1 MSYIINQNQEEE
13 ELEPIEG
20 SQADLTPEAPSE
32 EKKVYHGA
40 QAVEQ
45 VSQNLGRPLT
55 YAEQRVVEEEG
66 YVATPYLD
74 TKGILTQGV
83 GQTGEWIE
91 KGFEAA
97 FQHHVERTERRIP
110 NLKELPDTLQAEL
123 IQAEYRGDLGQSP
136 TFLKLFNQGFYHT
149 AAEEFLDHKEYRESK
164 EKDSGVHKRMKRV
177 SDAVAMFASGETV
190 KGEAVPEAAPFE
202 TDYNIGTSGFVTVD
216 GDTFKNKETG
226 EKIRLRGIDLAETNK
241 VVADK
246 GFIRGEGGGD
256 VTKVIVSALFN
267 KYGFTNPVITDE
279 KDSYGRNI
287 GDMVDDQG
295 NSGTDFLI
303 ASGIATPTFIGNTK
317 ETMSDEEY
325 SRYVYNMGQR
335 AIRDP
340 KKPKTD
346 IELAAELIRTAE
358 YAPTNGQFV
367 AKQLAFNEA
376 EFALMPE
383 LFSGVV
389 LRNKNATF
397 DNRSKTP
404 YSQSFDNA
412 LEMVRNSFFQ
422 IASMGLD
429 VAGFDEAEAY
439 MQGRVDYSKSRLKDM
454 PKVRLDYKDVDWTN
468 LDQIGEYLGANLAMS
483 LPFMGVTAASLL
495 LAGPTGG
502 ASLSAPVMMY
512 TGLIID
518 EMPGELEDKSYTS
531 AVVGGSI
538 AAALDVF
545 GLRGALGLLKPSQFM
560 TGEAK
565 EAAIEAVQNAKGES
579 LQRIISVL
587 GKEAGDSATTGV
599 LTREQAELA
608 LARSSKRQIAALS
621 AGVKEKVDQQ
631 LRKSVLLKQFTKDL
645 TAGAA
650 FEGSTE
656 MLQELTQYTAV
667 VIGSDE
673 VWNFDKLQDRLA
685 NALVAGGLMGA
696 GFAAPGSVWEAGAW
710 KDASVAMAEYD
721 KRYDEAAT
729 TWKEEEVEQFGKV
742 RDLDEALDAEWDE
755 VSQREGKPLV
765 KKGAKLPENFDQ
777 LSLEEQA
784 DILMGSG
791 GPVIRLEE
799 YADKGEERRSAT
811 PRSDKLVDMFKD
823 PVAALRTALD
833 TRMTVDLL
841 NQSPSARLIYSMLGG
856 RKNQVQAGLDFTSDK
871 VASYTGF
878 EGMLRGGTIQNILN
892 TFQTEGKRYGR
903 QRTEVSALIYDFY
916 GTVIRPITQPKGKK
930 SSNKERLT
938 GPEVIAAIDWDNLPT
953 RFQKNSQ
960 ALKDIV
966 TDLYAVDNAMWKN
979 ITARQSQ
986 TSEPLIGKL
995 QDHIFR
1001 SKAFLKE
1008 KIAKDKDTFIK
1019 LLMQEKGLSKENAEA
1034 VTDTILDNPDANSLE
1049 DAFDLTRG
1057 GLYPA
1062 GFKRR
1067 SLDIADSKAFDGF
1080 LQNNIFDNLE
1090 QNMKSSARYMTS
1102 LKFLGKNNKLMD
1114 QLLTKVH
1121 DELVDKGNP
1130 DADEIVQDL
1139 AMHIRDL
1146 VNADSGNYR
1155 RIESEAVRGAQ
1166 KFMTVV
1172 GVLTMLPLAAPMSL
1186 VEFALAPMNVNIQ
1199 ALNKNIGS
1207 LGMILGRE
1215 MFEYFAE
1222 IGRIMGVAPKRSNF
1236 DTAIKARK
1244 ERMGDDPRYVGIEDP
1259 RGLLKRIGM
1268 LQQKTGQAT
1277 LVGVSETSEFT
1288 KALMDNFFKIIG
1300 LTSVTNAT
1308 RTLRAAFFNDFLISN
1323 LDKIHSAGL
1332 LQTNEVVEARQM
1344 LEEFGIPV
1352 DTMIDLSIA
1361 VKADPNNPQLRAQWE
1376 RQFDNGLLNFVNGAV
1391 PMPQAMTRPLVYSD
1405 PHFAMFMQFQG
1416 FISQFTAVHI
1426 PRIWKTINKATP
1438 GMKYSMFASLASMLM
1453 LGYAAQYLK
1462 DLIKFG
1468 EGSPY
1473 LSDNEKYLRA
1483 LYSSGLLGT
1492 TERIISNNFLFPLYE
1507 DRSRSLV
1514 EATWNLVAGEA
1525 PASNIV
1531 ENIYGLGQGALDDNS
1546 RKIVKSGLSLTPF
1559 SPLKHRIYDELVQ
1572 NNWITGDE

>member
-1 MSYIINQNQEEE
+1 MSDIINQNQDEE
-13 ELEPIEG
+13 ELETG
-20 SQADLTPEAPSE
+20 STTEAPT
-32 EKKVYHGA
+32 EKKVFHGA
-40 QAVEQ
+40 DAVAK
-45 VSQNLGRPLT
+45 VSENLGRPLT
-55 YAEQRVVEEEG
+55 FAEQRVVEEEG

-74 TKGILTQGV
+74 TKGVLTQGV

-97 FQHHVERTERRIP
+97 FQHHVDRTQQRIP
-110 NLKELPDTLQAEL
+110 NLQELPDNLQAEL

-136 TFLKLFNQGFYHT
+136 TFLKLFNQGFYNT
-149 AAEEFLDHKEYRESK
+149 AAQEFLDHDEYRESK
-164 EKDSGVHKRMKRV
+164 EANSGVHKRMQRV
-177 SDAVAMFASGETV
+177 SDAVSMFASGETV
-190 KGEAVPEAAPFE
+190 KGEAVPEAAPFK
-202 TDYNIGTSGFVTVD
+202 TDFNIGTSGFALID

-226 EKIRLRGIDLAETNK
+226 EKYRFDGIDLAETSK
-241 VVADK
+241 LLRDK
-246 GFIRGEGGGD
+246 GFIRGEGGGE
-256 VTKVIVSALFN
+256 VTKSMVSTLFN
-267 KYGFTNPVITDE
+267 KYGFTNPVLTD
-279 KDSYGRNI
+279 KDAGYERKI
-287 GDMVDDQG
+287 GDFVDDKG
-295 NSGTDFLI
+295 NSGKDFLI
-303 ASGIATPTFIGNTK
+303 AAGIAKPTFIGKSK
-317 ETMSDEEY
+317 ETMSEEEY
-325 SRYVYNMGQR
+325 SRYVWNMGER

-346 IELAAELIRTAE
+346 IELAAEMIKAAE

-397 DNRSKTP
+397 DNRSKVP

-422 IASMGLD
+422 VASMGLD

-454 PKVRLDYKDVDWTN
+454 PKVRLDYKDVDWTS
-468 LDQIGEYLGANLAMS
+468 LDEVSEYLGANLAMS
-483 LPFMGVTAASLL
+483 LPFMGVTAAALL
-495 LAGPTGG
+495 TGGLAGA
-502 ASLSAPVMMY
+502 ASLVGAAAYSAPVMMY

-518 EMPGELEDKSYTS
+518 EMPGELEDKSYT
-531 AVVGGSI
+531 AAIAGGAI
-538 AAALDVF
+538 AASLDVF
-545 GLRGALGLLKPSQFM
+545 GLRGALGLIKPSQFM

-565 EAAIEAVQNAKGES
+565 DAAIQAVQNAKGES

-599 LTREQAELA
+599 LTRSQAELA
-608 LARSSKRQIAALS
+608 LSRSSKREIAALS
-621 AGVKEKVDQQ
+621 AGVKEKVEQQ
-631 LRKSVLLKQFTKDL
+631 LRKSVLLKQFTKGL

-667 VIGSDE
+667 VMGSE
-673 VWNFDKLQDRLA
+673 KTWNFDELQDRLT
-685 NALVAGGLMGA
+685 NAAIAGGLMGA
-696 GFAAPGSVWEAGAW
+696 GFAAPGTVWEAGAW
-710 KDASVAMAEYD
+710 KDASVAMSEYD
-721 KRYDEAAT
+721 QRYEEAANS
-729 TWKEEEVEQFGKV
+729 WREEEVELYGKV
-742 RDLDEALDAEWDE
+742 RDLDEALEAEWYE
-755 VSQREGKPLV
+755 VSEREGKPLSRDSQ
-765 KKGAKLPENFDQ
+765 ALPEDFTDLTQ
-777 LSLEEQA
+777 EEQYDIMMQGSAVPQSLE
-784 DILMGSG
+784 DL
-791 GPVIRLEE
+791 
-799 YADKGEERRSAT
+799 ADKGSERRSAV
-811 PRSDKLVDMFKD
+811 PKSDKLADMFKD

-833 TRMTVDLL
+833 TRMDTELL
-841 NQSPSARLIYSMLGG
+841 GKSPSARLIYSMLGG
-856 RKNQVQAGLDFTSDK
+856 TKNAVQRGLTFTSDK
-871 VASYTGF
+871 VASYTAF
-878 EGMLRGGTIQNILN
+878 EGALTGGTIDQILN
-892 TFQTEGKRYGR
+892 KFTTDSSRYGR
-903 QRTEVSALIYDFY
+903 KREQVSALLYDFHRS
-916 GTVIRPITQPKGKK
+916 IIMPITKKKGKG
-930 SSNKERLT
+930 NKEHMT
-938 GPEVIAAIDWDNLPT
+938 GAQVIAAIDWDNLPPAYSA
-953 RFQKNSQ
+953 NSA
-960 ALKDIV
+960 ALKEVV
-966 TDLYAVDNAMWKN
+966 TDLYAVDDMMWRN
-979 ITARQSQ
+979 ITARQEQ

-1008 KIAKDKDTFIK
+1008 KIAADKQRFIS
-1019 LLMQEKGLSKENAEA
+1019 LLQSEKGLSKENAEA

-1067 SLDIADSKAFDGF
+1067 SLDIADSKAFDDF

-1090 QNMKSSARYMTS
+1090 QNMKGSARYMAS
-1102 LKFLGKNNKLMD
+1102 LKYLGKNNKLMD
-1114 QLLTKVH
+1114 QLLTKVYN
-1121 DELVDKGNP
+1121 ELSAKGDPN
-1130 DADEIVQDL
+1130 AQEIVEDL
-1139 AMHIRDL
+1139 AMNVRDL

-1155 RIESEAVRGAQ
+1155 RIENESIRGAQ

-1186 VEFALAPMNVNIQ
+1186 VEFALTPMNVNVQ

-1222 IGRIMGVAPKRSNF
+1222 VGRMTGLAPKRSTF
-1236 DTAIKARK
+1236 DTAIKSRK
-1244 ERMGDDPRYVGIEDP
+1244 GRIGDDVRYVGIADP

-1288 KALMDNFFKIIG
+1288 KSLMDNFFKIIG

-1332 LQTNEVVEARQM
+1332 VQTNEVVEARQM

-1352 DTMIDLSIA
+1352 DTMIDLSN
-1361 VKADPNNPQLRAQWE
+1361 KLQADPENKDILAQWE

-1391 PMPQAMTRPLVYSD
+1391 PMPSAMTRPLIYSD

-1426 PRIWKTINKATP
+1426 PRMYKTISKATP
-1438 GMKYSMFASLASMLM
+1438 GMKYSMFASMASMLM

-1468 EGSPY
+1468 KGSPY

-1483 LYSSGLLGT
+1483 LYSSGLLGV
-1492 TERIISNNFLFPLYE
+1492 TERVISNNYLFPLYE
-1507 DRSRSLV
+1507 NRSRGVV
-1514 EATWNLVAGEA
+1514 ESTWNLVAGEA

-1531 ENIYGLGQGALDDNS
+1531 ENIYGLGKGALEEDT
-1546 RKIVKSGLSLTPF
+1546 RKTLKSGLSLTPF

-1572 NNWITGDE
+1572 NNWIIGDK